1 MATRAIISLVQQTNN
16 ILDQVAPQI
25 KEEANK
31 KVIEIKQ
38 KIPTEDTIRQMV
50 MDEINSRG
58 PELVC
63 SIEIR
68 ERIDFI
74 YSKMQNLL
82 NNLKNIAARSQEKLQ
97 KLQEQL
103 TKIGEIVL
111 IIEGIFLTLNT
122 LIPVLN
128 TVVQVAKVGINFLK
142 GPAADGATTVKLK
155 DLIDKSKDRVEEIKN
170 SVKVFKKKIN
180 KITKAVLIPAGILT
194 LILTF
199 ITLIKNQIKSISDL
213 LYAYYVKYELMCD
226 NLNTG
231 LKDEEYINEN
241 IDPPIDINDIPLD
254 ELSPGTIE
262 RISNA
267 KSQVIQYRI
276 A

>member
-1 MATRAIISLVQQTNN
+1 MATRAIISLIQQTNN

-31 KVIEIKQ
+31 KIIEIKQ

-58 PELVC
+58 SELVC

-74 YSKMQNLL
+74 YNKMQNLL
-82 NNLKNIAARSQEKLQ
+82 DNLKNIAEKSQEKLQ
-97 KLQEQL
+97 KLEEQL

-111 IIEGIFLTLNT
+111 IIKAIFKTLKE

-142 GPAADGATTVKLK
+142 GLAADGATTVKLK

-170 SVKVFKKKIN
+170 SVEVFEKKIA
-180 KITKAVLIPAGILT
+180 KIKKAVLIPAGILT

-199 ITLIKNQIKSISDL
+199 VTLIKNQIKAISDL

-231 LKDEEYINEN
+231 LTDEEFLNEN
-241 IDPPIDINDIPLD
+241 ADPPIDISDIPLD
-254 ELSPGTIE
+254 DLSPGTIE
-262 RISNA
+262 RIRNA
-267 KSQVIQYRI
+267 QSQVIQYRI